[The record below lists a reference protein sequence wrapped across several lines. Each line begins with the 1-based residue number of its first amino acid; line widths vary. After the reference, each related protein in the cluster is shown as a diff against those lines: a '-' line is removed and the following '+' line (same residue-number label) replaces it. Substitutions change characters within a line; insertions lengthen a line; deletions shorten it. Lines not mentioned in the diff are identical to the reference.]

1 MAVIS
6 GTRVVGQV
14 DFRNDRFAVV
24 TPVHDD
30 NGTGWKAADPE
41 HYPTRG
47 KVFWWQPWPD
57 VHTGSVVLFEL
68 VEGKGEPDHFAVSK
82 AEFLCPVLDYGL
94 FSYDEAIERLTT
106 DRQEISEEIR
116 AGKDVYAW
124 CRDEL
129 LVGPLTPKIDGA
141 RFFVPPDSVRLE
153 RVPYREEE
161 SAIFSMPNG
170 RYYCAPTSP
179 VTGHLDCRSDA
190 EVLRTAVRD
199 AVAVAEK
206 SSIGVPGFLATKA
219 LMQKA
224 ADALREGDRLD
235 DRQYKLDRI
244 TRALKICRE
253 SDVVRSQAKDI
264 AATLRAHPEVKPELD
279 RQIAEVREKTIEV
292 AQHEIGK
299 ELEAE
304 QQALNQLREEVST
317 LHKQRTE
324 LRSEV
329 EQSKRQLAESEDAVS
344 RQLESLED
352 SVTDRIAVLV
362 DGATDLLS
370 DSILFRALG
379 GGSAGGSKA
388 EKPPYS
394 TADPFAGRRARPVPH
409 GKPVTQ
415 VLQAAA
421 DAAGV
426 GPSALIRLHAA
437 LRAGLMPIATG
448 SGGSAALS
456 AYATAAFG
464 ARVATLPIA
473 HDFLNPVD
481 LVGVRASN
489 PAVTRLH
496 TGLLV
501 GADAGVRDGGAG
513 VLVLESFN
521 QAPTE
526 SYLLPWLQTPDRTIV
541 VPEAARRIVG
551 TPRVTPHSD
560 LFVAATAAAGTT
572 TAPLSPDIW
581 GFAVAIDVPRA
592 VPDSSRRVGPTVL
605 ERMPLPSLS
614 PRVASTISKMEA
626 ALGDYCEIDEGV
638 LGTAR
643 KFAAGLAEFQ
653 NDGGVVSSL
662 VECVVIPAL
671 ASSLSGP
678 ELTEAVDIALEFDG
692 SKDPKRRRAVHHLA
706 RRFQRRFA

>member
-1 MAVIS
+1 MAVIP

-14 DFRNDRFAVV
+14 DYRNDRFAVV

-30 NGTGWKAADPE
+30 MGTGWKPADPDD
-41 HYPTRG
+41 YPTRG

-57 VHTGSVVLFEL
+57 IHTGSVVLFEL

-82 AEFLCPVLDYGL
+82 AEFLCPVLEYGL
-94 FSYDEAIERLTT
+94 FSYDEALERLTS
-106 DRQEISEEIR
+106 DLQEVSEEIK

-129 LVGPLTPKIDGA
+129 LVGPLTPRIDGT
-141 RFFVPPDSVRLE
+141 RFFIPSDSVRLE

-161 SAIFSMPNG
+161 SAIFPMPNG

-199 AVAVAEK
+199 AVAIAAK
-206 SSIGVPGFLATKA
+206 SSTGAPGFLATKA

-244 TRALKICRE
+244 ARALKICRE
-253 SDVVRSQAKDI
+253 SDEVRTQAKDI
-264 AATLRAHPEVKPELD
+264 AEALRAHPAIKPELD
-279 RQIAEVREKTIEV
+279 RSIAEVREKAIET
-292 AQHEIGK
+292 ARQEIDG
-299 ELEAE
+299 ELESE
-304 QQALNQLREEVST
+304 RQTLKLLREEVSA
-317 LHKQRTE
+317 LQAERTRI
-324 LRSEV
+324 RSELD
-329 EQSKRQLAESEDAVS
+329 QARRQLSESADAVT

-379 GGSAGGSKA
+379 VGSTVGGKA
-388 EKPPYS
+388 ERPTYS
-394 TADPFAGRRARPVPH
+394 TANPFTTVRARPVPQDR
-409 GKPVTQ
+409 PVTQ
-415 VLQAAA
+415 VLQGAA
-421 DAAGV
+421 DAVGV
-426 GPSALIRLHAA
+426 GSTALIRLHAA
-437 LRAGLMPIATG
+437 ARAGIIPIVAG
-448 SGGSAALS
+448 NGGSAALS

-464 ARVATLPIA
+464 ARVATLSVA
-473 HDFLNPVD
+473 HDFLHPVD
-481 LVGVRASN
+481 LIGIRSSN
-489 PAVTRLH
+489 PAMTRMH
-496 TGLLV
+496 TGLLL
-501 GADAGVRDGGAG
+501 GADAGVRAGGAG
-513 VLVLESFN
+513 MLVLESFN

-541 VPEAARRIVG
+541 VPHAARQIVG
-551 TPRVTPHSD
+551 TPFVTPHPD
-560 LFVAATAAAGTT
+560 IVVAATAAAGTT
-572 TAPLSPDIW
+572 TAQLSPDIW
-581 GFAVAIDVPRA
+581 GFAVAIDVPHA
-592 VPDSSRRVGPTVL
+592 VPDSLRRVRPTVID
-605 ERMPLPSLS
+605 RTPLPSAS
-614 PRVASTISKMEA
+614 PRILSTISKMA
-626 ALGDYCEIDEGV
+626 TKLGDYCEIDEGV

-643 KFAAGLAEFQ
+643 RFAAGLAEFQ

-662 VECVVIPAL
+662 VECVLVPAL
-671 ASSLSGP
+671 ASSLSGS
-678 ELTEAVDIALEFDG
+678 ELTDAIDIALEFDG